1 MCFRSISCVTHDTR
15 SRRHAWYLQEE
26 QRRAVITSLWQ
37 FPPRFH
43 CRSFKN
49 ILLSYVRRKRRPVS
63 RRHEYFSGC
72 PRLLSD
78 CTSTHEAPG
87 SHSNAVTSHQGQKGR
102 DPRRPGWPPRTAP
115 RSRDLQHSIRVEE
128 QLQDGRHQLHINK

>member
-1 MCFRSISCVTHDTR
+1 MQSSRLCGGFLLGFIAEASKTHFCRTCGENGVL
-15 SRRHAWYLQEE
+15 SPA
-26 QRRAVITSLWQ
+26 RA
-37 FPPRFH
+37 F
-43 CRSFKN
+43 
-49 ILLSYVRRKRRPVS
+49 
-63 RRHEYFSGC
+63 
-72 PRLLSD
+72 LSD

-128 QLQDGRHQLHINK
+128 QLQDGRHQLHTNK